1 MINRIKKTLAMV
13 LVLSFIPALL
23 TSCTKTPSDTQSFK
37 ELANSKGLVIYDIT
51 FQYINA
57 PQIKQATV
65 AAPTDKSYQI
75 EFYLITDSDSA
86 RELFQAHSKVMED
99 TIGNS
104 WSGSVSNGKNYAR
117 RTLTTDGKYMYLSYI
132 ENTILY
138 VPPTP
143 SDNKEIIK
151 AIKEFVENFHY

>member
-65 AAPTDKSYQI
+65 AAPTGACVR
-75 EFYLITDSDSA
+75 LIGT
-86 RELFQAHSKVMED
+86 SKLE
-99 TIGNS
+99 
-104 WSGSVSNGKNYAR
+104 K
-117 RTLTTDGKYMYLSYI
+117 
-132 ENTILY
+132 
-138 VPPTP
+138 
-143 SDNKEIIK
+143 
-151 AIKEFVENFHY
+151 